1 MTRKMNQPRT
11 ILKNIM
17 NDCSWPSEARARTT
31 WTDEQI
37 AADLQDFA
45 EQMWHNQYVE
55 VDTTKVTPA
64 MFRKAAEVQE
74 AYLKVFWAGC
84 TEENM

>member
-17 NDCSWPSEARARTT
+17 NDCAWPSEARARTT
-31 WTDEQI
+31 WSDEKI
-37 AADLQDFA
+37 AADLKDFA

-55 VDTTKVTPA
+55 VDVSKVTPD
-64 MFRKAAEVQE
+64 MFRKAAQVQE
-74 AYLKVFWAGC
+74 AYLKVLWAGEP
-84 TEENM
+84 EENM